1 MSETPPT
8 TAKIVDV
15 RGLAAARDALSKTGK
30 RLVLTNGCFD
40 LLHVGHVRYLQSA
53 RRGGDALAVAVN
65 SDASARQ
72 LKGEHRPINSQDDRA
87 EILAALACVDF
98 VTIFDEE
105 RVTSLIER
113 VQPMVYAKG
122 GDYRLET
129 LDPGERAALERCG
142 AEIFFVPLVP
152 GRSTTRLV
160 DAIRDGC

>member
-1 MSETPPT
+1 MTPPRPT

-15 RGLAAARDALSKTGK
+15 PGLAAARDELARGGR

-40 LLHVGHVRYLQSA
+40 LLHVGHVRYLEAA
-53 RRGGDALAVAVN
+53 RRGGDALAVALN
-65 SDASARQ
+65 SDASARA
-72 LKGEHRPINSQDDRA
+72 LKGANRPLNSQDDRA

-105 RVTSLIER
+105 RVTRLIEQVR
-113 VQPMVYAKG
+113 PMVYAKG

-129 LDPGERAALERCG
+129 LDPGERAALERG
-142 AEIFFVPLVP
+142 GTEIFFVPMVP

-160 DAIRDGC
+160 DAIRGA